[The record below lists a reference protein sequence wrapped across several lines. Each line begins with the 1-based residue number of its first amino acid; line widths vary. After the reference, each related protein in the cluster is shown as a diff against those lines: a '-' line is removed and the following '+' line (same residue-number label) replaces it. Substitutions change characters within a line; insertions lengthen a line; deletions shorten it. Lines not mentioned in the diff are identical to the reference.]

1 MKNNFYVKSLVLVV
15 LVSCIAIGFNV
26 NAGIEKSNPKASR
39 GAKKEAKKFKKEGW
53 YVAPGSLPMEL
64 LLQKSWDRQLEVDE
78 KGLQVFFYA
87 DGNQVGQNT
96 TTAEMAALEF
106 AKLSLAGQI
115 QTNVS
120 SLVNANLANS
130 QLTRDEAAS
139 VNSIVQS
146 AKNIIATELGFIDPA
161 FKMYRKVGSE
171 NIEVQVRVFY
181 DRRQSLQIAKKIVQ
195 KELKEKLQVN
205 EQQLD
210 KLMGLDK

>member
-1 MKNNFYVKSLVLVV
+1 MKNNFYFKSLVLVV
-15 LVSCIAIGFNV
+15 LVSCLAFGFDV
-26 NAGIEKSNPKASR
+26 NAGTKKSNPKASR

-64 LLQKSWDRQLEVDE
+64 LLQKSWDRQLEVDD

-130 QLTRDEAAS
+130 QLTREEAAS

-181 DRRQSLQIAKKIVQ
+181 DRRQSIQIAKKIVQ

>member
-1 MKNNFYVKSLVLVV
+1 MKSKLLITSSFLFFLALSVIAG
-15 LVSCIAIGFNV
+15 VSK
-26 NAGIEKSNPKASR
+26 IEKTQKSNPKATR
-39 GAKKEAKKFKKEGW
+39 AAKKEAKKFKKEGW

-64 LLQKSWDRQLEVDE
+64 LLQKSWDRQFETDD
-78 KGLQVFFYA
+78 KGLQIFFYA

-130 QLTRDEAAS
+130 QLTREEAAS

-161 FKMYRKVGSE
+161 FKIYRKVGSE

-181 DRRQSLQIAKKIVQ
+181 DRRQSLQIAKKVVQ